1 MLEHFDSLALRHIPG
16 GWQADK
22 AITKPSLAS
31 AVFVSVKD
39 DVGEVEAEAE
49 GEPVNLTRDSQYML
63 QYSAVSH
70 LLREDRVHLL

>member
-1 MLEHFDSLALRHIPG
+1 MLQHFDTLALRHIPG

-39 DVGEVEAEAE
+39 EVGEVEVDTE
-49 GEPVNLTRDSQYML
+49 GARADLSRDSQYML
-63 QYSAVSH
+63 QYSAVSQ
-70 LLREDRVHLL
+70 LLEEDRVQLL